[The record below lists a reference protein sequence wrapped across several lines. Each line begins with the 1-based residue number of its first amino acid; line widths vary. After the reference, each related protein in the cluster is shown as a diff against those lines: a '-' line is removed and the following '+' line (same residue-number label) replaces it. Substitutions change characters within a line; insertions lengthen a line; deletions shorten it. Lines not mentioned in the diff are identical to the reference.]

1 MPKELMMVHI
11 PHYFRCP
18 ISLDLMRDPVTLST
32 GQTYDRVSI
41 EKWVADGNTTCPA
54 TMQQLQDFTLTP
66 NHTLRRLIQ
75 DWCVA
80 NRSKG
85 VERIPTPK
93 QPVEPQRVK
102 TLLQDASPSC
112 SSRLIQLNALKTIRS
127 LAKES
132 EKNRILISQQ
142 GAVPVL
148 ISALFNSLEETRE
161 DGSPKEE
168 PSQPGIEVWE
178 EALKALV
185 VLPLNDAD
193 RNAIAQ
199 PTRLALISVILARG
213 SMELR
218 INASSLVERLSSS
231 EELKNKVGETTGMME
246 GLVRLVR
253 ESLYTRAVKVGV
265 KALFSLCLCTSTKNS
280 ERAVMAGAAAAL
292 IEHLPEADKLDGAE
306 TLATLELLCKT
317 LAGRTA
323 VGGHALSVPALV
335 RMVLKVSDQATE
347 CAAGTLLAICS
358 SSRTVQEAAVQAGV
372 FTQMLLLI
380 QSDCTERAK
389 RKAMEML
396 KLLRSSWSNDPCIS
410 EYGRTDVVPF

>member
-1 MPKELMMVHI
+1 MPKELTMVQI

-32 GQTYDRVSI
+32 GQTYDRASI

-54 TMQQLQDFTLTP
+54 TMQQLQDFTLIP

-93 QPVEPQRVK
+93 QPVEPHRVK
-102 TLLQDASPSC
+102 ILLQDASPSC
-112 SSRLIQLNALKTIRS
+112 SSRLIQLHALTTIRS

-132 EKNRILISQQ
+132 EKNRTLISQH
-142 GAVPVL
+142 GAAPVL
-148 ISALFNSLEETRE
+148 ISCLFSSLEESRT
-161 DGSPKEE
+161 DAFSNKE
-168 PSQPGIEVWE
+168 PSKDAKVWE
-178 EALKALV
+178 EALKALIA
-185 VLPLNDAD
+185 LPMNDGD
-193 RNAIAQ
+193 RFAIAQ
-199 PTRLALISVILARG
+199 GDRLGLISAILARG
-213 SMELR
+213 SMEVR
-218 INASSLVERLSSS
+218 INAGSLMERLSVL

-246 GLVRLVR
+246 GLVGLVR
-253 ESLYTRAVKVGV
+253 ESLYPRAVKVGV
-265 KALFSLCLCTSTKNS
+265 KALFSLCLCSSTKNS
-280 ERAVMAGAAAAL
+280 ERAVMAGAASAL
-292 IEHLPEADKLDGAE
+292 VEHLPEADKLDGAE

-317 LAGRTA
+317 AAGRTA

-335 RMVLKVSDQATE
+335 KMILKVSDQATE

-358 SSRTVQEAAVQAGV
+358 SSRSVQEAAVQAGV
-372 FTQMLLLI
+372 LTQMLLLI

-389 RKAMEML
+389 RKAMNLL
-396 KLLRSSWSNDPCIS
+396 KLLRSSWSNDPCVS
-410 EYGRTDVVPF
+410 QFGRTDVVPF